1 MCWLSPSAV
10 ESPLTK
16 QQLRFMQFLTSPHIC
31 YCMSPVA
38 ESILD
43 VEGVTP
49 RIVADLGQVDFT
61 IRHVRD
67 DVADHYSEADLE
79 EAYRLIMANQIS
91 GSQFRQI
98 VDQAQYTAQSLFFD
112 DLIVLLFPSERHQAV
127 FASFDYR
134 EDFPIFQIIEQATDS
149 TSAT

>member
-1 MCWLSPSAV
+1 
-10 ESPLTK
+10 
-16 QQLRFMQFLTSPHIC
+16 
-31 YCMSPVA
+31 MSPIA

-43 VEGVTP
+43 VKGVNP
-49 RIVADLGQVDFT
+49 RIVADLGQIEFT

-91 GSQFRQI
+91 GSRFRQI

-149 TSAT
+149 PSAT